1 MPGAF
6 PQWRNCGEKFAQRIA
21 TLTFSAPGLYYSIS
35 TRFHGA
41 YAQLF
46 RLLHSARVSNSYFPA
61 LPAVLSSYT
70 LRTFHRL
77 CDDRFLVIFT
87 VSNLPHCRNKS
98 RNFIQF
104 SSVCHA
110 SVTFRRPPE
119 SLHWPLFVSS
129 SQITLRRT

>member
-41 YAQLF
+41 YVQLF

-77 CDDRFLVIFT
+77 CDDRFVVILLFLT
-87 VSNLPHCRNKS
+87 YRVAVISQEILY
-98 RNFIQF
+98 NFLR
-104 SSVCHA
+104 SA
-110 SVTFRRPPE
+110 
-119 SLHWPLFVSS
+119 
-129 SQITLRRT
+129 TLR